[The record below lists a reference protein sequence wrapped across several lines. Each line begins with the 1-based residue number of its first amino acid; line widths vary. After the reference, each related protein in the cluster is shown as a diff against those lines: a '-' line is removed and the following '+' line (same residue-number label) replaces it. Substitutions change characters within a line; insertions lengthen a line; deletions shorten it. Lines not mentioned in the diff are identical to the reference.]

1 MNNSSKNPR
10 YADLPPAAYVL
21 NLLGISILLFGIVV
35 AYLVTDSQFK
45 RRPLPEEQALQL
57 QLEET
62 SSINWCQTW
71 VTYTRGFQTYFYGPN
86 TGSKSLKTTD
96 LCYKASNSS
105 QLQLFFVVKTIVIV
119 VIL

>member
-62 SSINWCQTW
+62 SSINWC
-71 VTYTRGFQTYFYGPN
+71 
-86 TGSKSLKTTD
+86 
-96 LCYKASNSS
+96 
-105 QLQLFFVVKTIVIV
+105 
-119 VIL
+119 